1 MVERDVVLKKEDNVI
16 AETERT
22 QTRGNRVVKS
32 IKCLK

>member
-22 QTRGNRVVKS
+22 QTRSNRVVKS